1 MIEDE
6 KKWLNCTNEDNEK
19 FIVTTKSELDR
30 TTYFLYKFTDSGWKR
45 IAKNKDPSKFDEIIF
60 KEIEE

>member
-6 KKWLNCTNEDNEK
+6 KKWLSCTNKDNEK
-19 FIVTTKSELDR
+19 FVVTTKSELDR
-30 TTYFLYKFTDSGWKR
+30 TTYFLYKFTDSGWKK

-60 KEIEE
+60 KEIE